1 MEIKFQGQYDKRVFF
16 KAVRMANQP
25 AGNQKRFL
33 WFMMMF
39 AVGALVLLVYRVF
52 ETGDLAG
59 NALLLVAAVIMVL
72 VVGGIFLRPLV
83 SAQKMWANPGTRRV
97 LSGQVT
103 NRGIVYILD
112 EGRNEILWD
121 RIIRIRKT
129 EDVVAL
135 VRNDGLLLVF
145 PQKFFKRTSDW
156 RKFNKM
162 VENKIGRAA

>member
-1 MEIKFQGQYDKRVFF
+1 M
-16 KAVRMANQP
+16 
-25 AGNQKRFL
+25 
-33 WFMMMF
+33 
-39 AVGALVLLVYRVF
+39 
-52 ETGDLAG
+52 
-59 NALLLVAAVIMVL
+59 
-72 VVGGIFLRPLV
+72 
-83 SAQKMWANPGTRRV
+83 
-97 LSGQVT
+97 SGQVT

-112 EGRNEILWD
+112 EGRNEILWE